1 MITSIKI
8 EPMQPDSLFA
18 ATVTKMFGAEV
29 FAQSFEMFVTT
40 SYAGQ
45 STTVSYPLTP
55 KTDSDILEKIN
66 FGLDFTQARMV
77 EYLQRKN
84 NKSK

>member
-8 EPMQPDSLFA
+8 EPMQSESVFA
-18 ATVTKMFGAEV
+18 AAVLKTFGPDV
-29 FAQSFEMFVTT
+29 FAQSYEMFVTT

-55 KTDSDILEKIN
+55 STDSDILEKIN
-66 FGLDFTQARMV
+66 FGLDFTRARMI
-77 EYLQRKN
+77 EYLQRKD
-84 NKSK
+84 KTK